1 MSNKNFF
8 KFLIETLITF
18 ASVMMLGYM
27 TLIIL
32 SY

>member
-8 KFLIETLITF
+8 KILIETMITF

-27 TLIIL
+27 MLIIL